1 MIVHLYVLMLAF
13 GRLGPE
19 QGFEGDLKLTGSLA
33 TGSLRVRVRVL
44 RVYDAATGR
53 EHRVRSVFGGAV
65 CGSRQLERQSERPE
79 MDET

>member
-1 MIVHLYVLMLAF
+1 MIVHLYVLMVAF

-44 RVYDAATGR
+44 RVYDTR
-53 EHRVRSVFGGAV
+53 LLFFCCCHRA
-65 CGSRQLERQSERPE
+65 
-79 MDET
+79 